1 MGLGLSVTQPQP
13 AATCWGLD
21 AMVKLFDRLQLPWT
35 IDSVVVSPTEAEA
48 NATAAMAQ
56 AASDAATA
64 TAEPTAPPKKRRRK
78 VRVRTRLV
86 HKRDRRILRL
96 TGDEIA
102 AETVYGFHL
111 VVPAWNVDVAIGIVR
126 DGVIEPWTNAVFL
139 SLFGAG
145 DHVVNVGANFGYYA
159 ALAAQRVGGEGRV
172 YAVEA
177 NPVVFSYLLKG
188 MFWSGS
194 PGIVRAHNCAA
205 VSPDKHGEKLTFC
218 YDPQFIG
225 GGNLFSRARVK
236 RDLTECLWS
245 ETTMP
250 EVLDEERKFIPRGL
264 FREVE
269 TEGRTLDSFVDQPV
283 KAMLIDAEGSESYV
297 IGGAHKVISQSPD
310 ISLIV
315 EWDPHSYRHHEHL
328 RPHIDSMWNFL
339 LDEQG
344 FQVFRI
350 CPEDYPGF
358 GHMPKLEPVT
368 SREQIFNLPHS
379 DLLMKRA

>member
-1 MGLGLSVTQPQP
+1 
-13 AATCWGLD
+13 
-21 AMVKLFDRLQLPWT
+21 MVKLFDRLQLPWT
-35 IDSVVVSPTEAEA
+35 VDSLVVSPTDTEAAGLAAAAEA
-48 NATAAMAQ
+48 ARNDAAVATAV
-56 AASDAATA
+56 SEP
-64 TAEPTAPPKKRRRK
+64 AEPKSRRK
-78 VRVRTRLV
+78 VRTSTRIV

-177 NPVVFSYLLKG
+177 NPVVFAYLLKG
-188 MFWSGS
+188 LFWSGS

-225 GGNLFSRARVK
+225 GGNLFSRARIG
-236 RDLTECLWS
+236 RELTECLWS
-245 ETTMP
+245 EETMP
-250 EVLDEERKFIPRGL
+250 EILDDQRKFIPRGL

-269 TEGRTLDSFVDQPV
+269 TEGRTVDSFVDQPV

-297 IGGAHKVISQSPD
+297 IGGAHRVISESPD

-328 RPHIDSMWNFL
+328 RPNIDAMWNFL
-339 LDEQG
+339 LD
-344 FQVFRI
+344 
-350 CPEDYPGF
+350 
-358 GHMPKLEPVT
+358 
-368 SREQIFNLPHS
+368 
-379 DLLMKRA
+379 

>member
-1 MGLGLSVTQPQP
+1 
-13 AATCWGLD
+13 
-21 AMVKLFDRLQLPWT
+21 MVKLFDRLQLPWT
-35 IDSVVVSPTEAEA
+35 VDSLVVSPTDSQADGLAAAAEA
-48 NATAAMAQ
+48 AAR
-56 AASDAATA
+56 DAAVA
-64 TAEPTAPPKKRRRK
+64 TAEAAPAPKKSRRRLK
-78 VRVRTRLV
+78 VRTRTRIV

-139 SLFGAG
+139 SLFGHG

-159 ALAAQRVGGEGRV
+159 ALAAQRVGGAGRV

-177 NPVVFSYLLKG
+177 NPVVFAYLLKG

-225 GGNLFSRARVK
+225 GGNLFSRARIS
-236 RDLTECLWS
+236 RDLNECLWS
-245 ETTMP
+245 EETMP
-250 EVLDEERKFIPRGL
+250 EILDADRKFIPRGL

-269 TEGRTLDSFVDQPV
+269 TEGRTVDSIVDSPV

-297 IGGAHKVISQSPD
+297 IGGAHRVIRESPD

-315 EWDPHSYRHHEHL
+315 EWDPHSYKHHEHL
-328 RPHIDSMWNFL
+328 RPNIDAMWNFL
-339 LDEQG
+339 LDEQK
-344 FQVFRI
+344 FKVFRI

-368 SREQIFNLPHS
+368 TREQIFNLPHS